1 MRPSSIIDGCLIDD
15 FLKSKFNNRG
25 SKKPLRIDFLKILF
39 DSEIFKR
46 KIKVVK
52 TCL

>member
-1 MRPSSIIDGCLIDD
+1 MDD
-15 FLKSKFNNRG
+15 FLKSKFNNCG

-39 DSEIFKR
+39 DSDIFKR
-46 KIKVVK
+46 KIKLGE

>member
-1 MRPSSIIDGCLIDD
+1 MDD
-15 FLKSKFNNRG
+15 FLKSKFNNCG

-39 DSEIFKR
+39 DSDIFKR
-46 KIKVVK
+46 EIKLDE